1 MPAFFRGDVDTFLTS
16 SPQTI
21 LGQLTSATA
30 SAGFHSQTKDA
41 IQSWELEIDVLHQA
55 LATIK
60 QNTDTT
66 GWGILLEYPIPRRSK
81 RIDVVL
87 IANGIVM
94 VLEFKCGATTYGR
107 DAINQVDDYCL
118 DLRDFHLES
127 HNRTIVPI
135 LVATHSDAVN
145 NTIESTPDQ
154 IPTALRANS
163 TNLGSIICASVSAW
177 GGATTIDIDAW
188 DHSAYLPTPTMIESA
203 QHLYAGQNVQEI
215 SRSHGGAEN
224 LTRTTQSVIK
234 AIQQAQLTGEKVI
247 CFITGVPG
255 AGKTLAGLNIVH
267 NHKLHEGDLGVFL
280 SGNGPLVKV
289 LSAALAK
296 DQDRREDSGL
306 GEAKRRVS
314 TFIQNVHSFLDAH
327 FMDKTR
333 VPPDR
338 VIVFDEAQ
346 RAWDAQQAYRK
357 FKRPYSEPEMI
368 MSIMDR
374 HLGWAVIVALIG
386 GGQEINSGEAGLAEW
401 GRNILI
407 SFPNWRVLISP
418 ELKTS
423 HFAGHEPL
431 FAETPIGVDVSED
444 PSLHLGVSLRSY
456 RAEGLSRWVTAVLDY
471 CPTEARRIFES
482 DLGDYPIVIT
492 RSLDTARLWLR
503 NKIRGTRRAGML
515 ASSGARRLRPEG
527 LDVAAKIEVEHW
539 FLNPINDVR
548 SSYALEQPAT
558 EFDIQGLELDWTG
571 LAWGG
576 DLMPAGE
583 GWHYRQFR
591 GTQWTNVNNATRQR
605 YILNKY
611 RVLLT
616 RAREGMIIYIPMG
629 CKADKTR
636 PIEPFNDLA
645 RYLEACGVK
654 ALEAD

>member
-1 MPAFFRGDVDTFLTS
+1 M
-16 SPQTI
+16 
-21 LGQLTSATA
+21 
-30 SAGFHSQTKDA
+30 
-41 IQSWELEIDVLHQA
+41 
-55 LATIK
+55 
-60 QNTDTT
+60 
-66 GWGILLEYPIPRRSK
+66 EYPIPRRSK

-107 DAINQVDDYCL
+107 DAIHQVDDYCL

-127 HNRTIVPI
+127 RNIIIVPI
-135 LVATHSDAVN
+135 LVATHAASVN
-145 NTIESTPDQ
+145 NTIESTLDQ
-154 IPTALRANS
+154 IPATLRANS
-163 TNLGSIICASVSAW
+163 TNLGAIICAVAEAW
-177 GGATTIDIDAW
+177 RGPSSIDIDAW
-188 DHSAYLPTPTMIESA
+188 NNSAYLPTPTMIESA

-215 SRSHGGAEN
+215 SRSHSGAEN
-224 LTRTTQSVIK
+224 LTRTTQAVVN
-234 AIQQAQLTGEKVI
+234 AIQHAHITGEKVI

-289 LSAALAK
+289 LSAALARDEMK
-296 DQDRREDSGL
+296 RKATGLED
-306 GEAKRRVS
+306 ANRRVS
-314 TFIQNVHSFLDAH
+314 TFIQNVHGFLDAH
-327 FMDKTR
+327 FMDPAS

-357 FKRPYSEPEMI
+357 FKRPYSEPQMI

-374 HLGWAVIVALIG
+374 HIGWAVIVALIG

-401 GRNILI
+401 GRNILKNY
-407 SFPNWRVLISP
+407 PKWRVLVSP

-423 HFAGHEPL
+423 HYAGHEPL
-431 FAETPIGVDVSED
+431 FGEAPVGVDVRED
-444 PSLHLGVSLRSY
+444 SSLHLGVSLRSY
-456 RAEGLSRWVTAVLDY
+456 RAEGLSRWVTALLDY

-482 DLGDYPIVIT
+482 DLGDYPIVST
-492 RSLDTARLWLR
+492 RCLDTARSWLR

-558 EFDIQGLELDWTG
+558 EFDIQGLELDWTC

-576 DLMPAGE
+576 DLLPTGQ

-591 GTQWTNVNNATRQR
+591 GTRWMNANNATRQR
-605 YILNKY
+605 YIRNKY

-616 RAREGMIIYIPMG
+616 RAREGMILYIPSG
-629 CKADKTR
+629 SSTDVTR
-636 PIEPFNDLA
+636 PSEPYNHLA
-645 RYLEACGVK
+645 KYLEACGV
-654 ALEAD
+654 AAFDAD

>member
-1 MPAFFRGDVDTFLTS
+1 MPAFFRGNVDTFLAS
-16 SPQTI
+16 SSQNI

-30 SAGFHSQTKDA
+30 GAGFHNQTKDA
-41 IQSWELEIDVLHQA
+41 IQSWEQEIDILQQA
-55 LATIK
+55 LATIR

-87 IANGIVM
+87 IANGIVL
-94 VLEFKCGATTYGR
+94 VLEFKCGATTYAR
-107 DAINQVDDYCL
+107 DAINQVDDYCQ

-127 HNRTIVPI
+127 RNRTIVPI
-135 LVATHSDAVN
+135 LVATHAGVAS
-145 NTIESTPDQ
+145 NTVEHTTDQ
-154 IPTALRANS
+154 IPTALLANS
-163 TNLGSIICASVSAW
+163 TNLGSIICAAVRAW
-177 GGATTIDIDAW
+177 GEVTSIDYCTW

-215 SRSHGGAEN
+215 SRSHSGAEN
-224 LTRTTQSVIK
+224 LTRTTQAVID
-234 AIQQAQLTGEKVI
+234 AIQEAQTTGEKII

-289 LSAALAK
+289 LSAALARDEAERK
-296 DQDRREDSGL
+296 KTSL
-306 GEAKRRVS
+306 GEARRQVS
-314 TFIQNVHSFLDAH
+314 TFIQNVHGFLDAH
-327 FMDKTR
+327 FIDKAR

-346 RAWDAQQAYRK
+346 RAWDAKQAYRK
-357 FKRPYSEPEMI
+357 FKRPYSEPQMI

-374 HLGWAVIVALIG
+374 HPGWAVVVALIG

-401 GRNILI
+401 GRNIFK

-418 ELKTS
+418 ELKTT

-431 FAETPIGVDVSED
+431 FEETPIGIDVRED

-471 CPTEARRIFES
+471 CPAEARRIFES
-482 DLGDYPIVIT
+482 DLDKYAIFTT
-492 RSLDTARLWLR
+492 RSLDAARSWLR
-503 NKIRGTRRAGML
+503 NNMRGTRRGGLL
-515 ASSGARRLRPEG
+515 ASSGARRLRPVG

-548 SSYALEQPAT
+548 SSYSLEQPAT

-576 DLMPAGE
+576 DLMPTAK
-583 GWHYRQFR
+583 GWQHRQFR
-591 GTQWTNVNNATRQR
+591 GTRWTNVNNVTRQR
-605 YILNKY
+605 FILNKY

-629 CKADKTR
+629 CVADKTR
-636 PIEPFNDLA
+636 LIEPYNDLA
-645 RYLEACGVK
+645 RYLQACGVK
-654 ALEAD
+654 ALQSD